1 VIKGLD
7 KEKEYFYNKTG
18 IPSLMEKE
26 SIKNRP
32 EGITLLAALFW
43 ILAILAL
50 VGSLFIVVTK
60 DAIIEFIE
68 DQPEV
73 TEEIVDLV
81 DSVLMGTGIIIFV
94 LALLYIITGWGL
106 WTLKSWARIVALIL
120 AVISLLS
127 FPIGTIIG
135 IVVLWYLFKP
145 EIKKAFQQ

>member
-1 VIKGLD
+1 
-7 KEKEYFYNKTG
+7 
-18 IPSLMEKE
+18 MEKE
-26 SIKNRP
+26 NIATRP

-50 VGSLFIVVTK
+50 VGSLFMLATK
-60 DAIIEFIE
+60 DAIIKIIE

-73 TEEIVDLV
+73 TKEIIDIV
-81 DSVLMGTGIIIFV
+81 DSVLLGTGIIIFIF
-94 LALLYIITGWGL
+94 AICYTITGWGL

-120 AVISLLS
+120 AGISLLS

-145 EIKKAFQQ
+145 EIKKAFHQ

>member
-1 VIKGLD
+1 
-7 KEKEYFYNKTG
+7 
-18 IPSLMEKE
+18 MEKE
-26 SIKNRP
+26 RIDTRP

-50 VGSLFIVVTK
+50 VGSLFMMGTK
-60 DAIIEFIE
+60 DAIIEIME

-73 TEEIVDLV
+73 TEEIIDLV
-81 DSVLMGTGIIIFV
+81 DSVLLWAGIIIFI
-94 LALLYIITGWGL
+94 LAIFYIITGWGL
-106 WTLKSWARIVALIL
+106 WTLKSWARIAAIVL

-145 EIKKAFQQ
+145 EIKKAFHQ